1 MSALLFLFQ
10 FAGPSPRSS
19 AVQDE
24 ILQGVVRAVSLDDRH
39 AFSKKLKDSI
49 RLLEGLGVEGDA
61 HMGEKVQHRSRVR
74 ANPDQP
80 NLRQVHLMH
89 QELFEEMALK
99 GFAIQPADMGENIT
113 TSGIDL
119 LSLPTGAV
127 LQIGA
132 EAEVEITGLRNPCS
146 QIEAWQPGLLKELVF
161 KGEDGALVRKAG
173 IMGIVLKGGI
183 VKPGDGIRVI
193 LPAKPWQKMDRV

>member
-1 MSALLFLFQ
+1 M
-10 FAGPSPRSS
+10 
-19 AVQDE
+19 QDE

-183 VKPGDGIRVI
+183 VKPDDGIRVI